1 MSIVIQRIVRGGAG
15 FLTANLIRKGL
26 GFVFVVA
33 AGSILGVKQF
43 GILALALSIIAV
55 AQNLAVFG
63 LLNTIQRFLSGEGEE
78 DAQALYGTIQ
88 IVGLVASVVCCGIFY
103 WAAPWISSTFFS
115 EPLLTAP
122 FRILAFG
129 MLFGVPYTLV
139 RSVLQA
145 QEAVGLIVKADALQT
160 ASKVVFFLMLA
171 IFVPSAVAAAWAIV
185 LSLVVSLGLAL
196 WYLRRVTIRPVFA
209 PLRRHLGTVLR
220 YSTPLA
226 IVSFG
231 PLVVH
236 QADRL
241 MLGALADASA
251 VGLYALAS
259 SLAVVL
265 GTLHNSLVSVFM
277 PIASQAYRN
286 KASDDIEASYLFISK
301 WIGLANGLL
310 LIVFV
315 GLGHE
320 VLSIVGQEFATTE
333 SYHVLLMLTAFYF
346 FATWVGPTGALLRM
360 SDGQHVEL
368 INTVVFIAAN
378 VILNYFLITWLGVF
392 GAALATLC
400 SGILLNVLQVIE
412 IVYRNK
418 FLPVTWKHVEILV
431 IIAVGFC
438 LCLFIDMGPSV
449 RAVLSV
455 LVAGAIG
462 LYAVYTMTDTEKR
475 LVKSFATKMRTRF
488 RLTVL

>member
-1 MSIVIQRIVRGGAG
+1 
-15 FLTANLIRKGL
+15 
-26 GFVFVVA
+26 
-33 AGSILGVKQF
+33 
-43 GILALALSIIAV
+43 
-55 AQNLAVFG
+55 
-63 LLNTIQRFLSGEGEE
+63 
-78 DAQALYGTIQ
+78 
-88 IVGLVASVVCCGIFY
+88 
-103 WAAPWISSTFFS
+103 
-115 EPLLTAP
+115 
-122 FRILAFG
+122 
-129 MLFGVPYTLV
+129 MLFGVPYTLA

-145 QEAVGLIVKADALQT
+145 QEKVALIVKADALQT
-160 ASKVVFFLMLA
+160 ASKVGFFLLLA
-171 IFVPSAVAAAWAIV
+171 FFVQSAVSAAWAIL
-185 LSLVVSLGLAL
+185 LSLAISLALAL
-196 WYLRRVTIRPVFA
+196 WYLRRVPLRPVFA
-209 PLRRHLGTVLR
+209 PIRRHLGTVLR

-241 MLGALADASA
+241 MLGALATTSA

-286 KASDDIEASYLFISK
+286 KASRDIETSYLFISK

-320 VLSIVGQEFATTE
+320 ILSIVGKEFATTE

-360 SDGQHVEL
+360 SDGQHLEL
-368 INTVVFIAAN
+368 INTVVFIAVN
-378 VILNYFLITWLGVF
+378 VILNYFLITWLGVI

-400 SGILLNVLQVIE
+400 SGILLNILQVIE
-412 IVYRNK
+412 IFYRNK
-418 FLPVTWKHVEILV
+418 FLPVTRKHLEILV
-431 IIAVGFC
+431 IVALGFC
-438 LCLFIDMGPSV
+438 LCLFVDIGPAI

-455 LVAGAIG
+455 LVAGVIG
-462 LYAVYTMTDTEKR
+462 LYAVYTMTETEKS
-475 LVKSFATKMRTRF
+475 LVRSLATKMRTR
-488 RLTVL
+488 LP